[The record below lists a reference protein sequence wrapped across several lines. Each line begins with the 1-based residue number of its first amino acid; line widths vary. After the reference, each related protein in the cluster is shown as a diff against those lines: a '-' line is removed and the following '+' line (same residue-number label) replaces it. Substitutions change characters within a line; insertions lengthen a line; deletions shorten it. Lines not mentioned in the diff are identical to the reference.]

1 MASTPST
8 QTILD
13 ITYQLLR
20 VAKGVRYTADFSK
33 YHMQKIKDLS
43 NQS

>member
-8 QTILD
+8 QTLD